1 MPPNVRR
8 LGLQDFAKT
17 WRDMQGF
24 TLQRNPETPDE
35 IWIVEH
41 PPVYTQ
47 GLSGKQ
53 EHLLNAE
60 NIPVILT
67 DRGGQITYHGPG
79 QLVIYTMINIQRCN
93 LGIRKLVSLL
103 EQAMLTTLSQYGI
116 AAKAKP
122 QAPGVYIQDKKIGSV
137 GLRIKKGCSYH
148 GLSLNNQ
155 MDLHPFTGINTCGYP
170 DLEVTSLAEQG
181 ILVDNDELAVPLVH
195 YLCNELT

>member
-8 LGLQDFAKT
+8 LGLKDFAKT